1 MSINRLLRHIFHA
14 IKYYDIFNKNA
25 VELYIPASNISKETV
40 KNYSTTHV
48 IGYSIESYKAIDVIC
63 YSVKK

>member
-1 MSINRLLRHIFHA
+1 MSINRLLRQIFHA

-25 VELYIPASNISKETV
+25 ELYVPASDISKETV